1 MSVLPTDAR
10 AVTAASSPT
19 NHLLVVRSLC
29 MLCDQAEGQ
38 QGPVAAEADT
48 AAQWDAVM
56 AEMSHL
62 LQRMSAE
69 RAKQCSA
76 AKLATPVQPEVA
88 PEASGD
94 RAKKTRPCRAKR
106 LQARLQ
112 VAVAELTEKDTQHW
126 VLKAQVS
133 VLEGQVTHPLSPAL
147 NEALPGL
154 KLYPGTSCVEL
165 ATRPVPCQLQRHCI
179 AHSL

>member
-1 MSVLPTDAR
+1 
-10 AVTAASSPT
+10 
-19 NHLLVVRSLC
+19 

-38 QGPVAAEADT
+38 QGPVAADADT

-62 LQRMSAE
+62 VQRMSAE
-69 RAKQCSA
+69 QAKQCSA
-76 AKLATPVQPEVA
+76 AKLASQVQAEVA
-88 PEASGD
+88 PEVSGA

-112 VAVAELTEKDTQHW
+112 VAVADLTEKDTQHW

-133 VLEGQVTHPLSPAL
+133 VLEGQVTHPLSPAMS
-147 NEALPGL
+147 EALPGL
-154 KLYPGTSCVEL
+154 KVDPTSCVEL
-165 ATRPVPCQLQRHCI
+165 VTHYMPYQLQRHCI
-179 AHSL
+179 AYSLSSTHSLARSLTHIFFILSFLLSVCCHCD